1 MDSLIHVVSKSD
13 NSQHAT
19 FPLTT
24 PPPPLAPSSIRLR
37 TTLITLSSNN
47 LTYARL
53 GDALRWWDA
62 YPVPASA
69 PTPYTTWGIVPA
81 WGFATV
87 LSSTI
92 PALPADTTLWG
103 FWPTASHAFDLQ
115 LRGAAPAGHWIET
128 SPHRRA
134 LMHLYNRYVA
144 APIPAALPAAAA
156 TVALKP
162 VWECGYLAARH
173 VFAARA
179 RTPVHPL
186 GAGLPWTPDDADLGA
201 AVVVSL
207 SASSKTGRGFAWNL
221 LRNRDEGP
229 LALLQATSAP
239 GVLKSYGE
247 GAVKVPSKAVGY
259 GELATPGT
267 VAWVAGFKPEKV
279 VVLDFGAA
287 GDVLEGFL
295 EAVGAAGEVSDFKP
309 EVVVIA
315 VGSQMKVYSE
325 EEMKGAQEKMAK
337 LKKVQLNTSGIRDVA
352 IESESPEEYF
362 KNMNASWEKCLE
374 ESGMGE
380 FETVPEKGI
389 EGVEGVWQDLC
400 EQKVKPNQAIVVR
413 V

>member
-69 PTPYTTWGIVPA
+69 PAPYTTWGIVPA
-81 WGFATV
+81 WGYATV

-103 FWPTASHAFDLQ
+103 FWPTSSHAFDLQ

-186 GAGLPWTPDDADLGA
+186 GAGLPWTPDDADLSA

-207 SASSKTGRGFAWNL
+207 SASS
-221 LRNRDEGP
+221 D
-229 LALLQATSAP
+229 
-239 GVLKSYGE
+239 
-247 GAVKVPSKAVGY
+247 
-259 GELATPGT
+259 
-267 VAWVAGFKPEKV
+267 
-279 VVLDFGAA
+279 
-287 GDVLEGFL
+287 
-295 EAVGAAGEVSDFKP
+295 VGAGGA
-309 EVVVIA
+309 
-315 VGSQMKVYSE
+315 E
-325 EEMKGAQEKMAK
+325 E
-337 LKKVQLNTSGIRDVA
+337 LWRRDVA